1 MKSHSDRRWAKMWV
15 SSVSLAAM
23 SAGVAMA
30 QPAVNT
36 EDGIVVTATGREA
49 ALQTVPLAVTA
60 INADALKNSGV
71 SDLRQ
76 LEQLAPSY
84 RFFTGQSTSAGT
96 TAYIRG
102 VGTGGDNPGFESA
115 VGFFIDGVYRNRSG
129 VALGELPD
137 VRRVEVLRGPQG
149 TLFGRNTSAG
159 AISVVTA
166 GPDSVA
172 GVKGYATVGERSLY
186 NGSITFNAPI
196 GDALTTRLD
205 ISGRKQDGFINDAVS
220 GRDINDR
227 NRFVVRGQ
235 ALWDISPDATL
246 RVIADASKA
255 DEECCG
261 GLTVLAGPTAAALNA
276 IRAGAVLPVDVEAR
290 RMSISPGRGYGESV
304 KEAGLSGQL
313 DWNVGELGKV
323 TSITSYRDW
332 RALRNQ
338 DIDFTSVD
346 RAYRDG
352 YRVSFQTFSQELRM
366 QGVSG
371 IVDWLVGGYYSK
383 EALKLTDKVRY
394 GAQAALYTDTVIS
407 ANTGGAQLNGTSP
420 MLMSQLTTPGFK
432 PNLVGLAY
440 LQQATGLTNAQ
451 AALATGA
458 GNTTLRTTYDAI
470 AGAFLA
476 AQPGAGAGQVADI
489 WGTNTD
495 TFALFT
501 HDQIRVSDNF
511 MLTLG
516 LRYNHEKKDVT
527 GNLNSVLGTCNVIR
541 TNSPLP
547 ILTIVNGILAANP
560 AATALFTLGCNPAV
574 NTLQNG
580 TYAGSQEDNEFT
592 GTASGAFTLSPD
604 AMLYASYS
612 RGYKAGGYNLD
623 RSSFNVAANTVTQR
637 PLSDVTFKPEFVDS
651 YEIGMKTS
659 PLPGV
664 TFNATGFYSNITD
677 FQLNEFTGI
686 NFQTGN
692 IDEVVSRGVELE
704 ASARPNQW
712 LTLQGGTTYNEA
724 YFKSPVVFRTESLRA
739 GSPLRQAPRWSVTG
753 AATVNFPVSTNI
765 TGLLYLDGRWN
776 SAYRTQTLN
785 RNPATDNDAYAIFN
799 ARAGLAHANGWELE
813 VFVQNLT
820 DETYYVGGFN
830 APEQTG
836 TWAVYPNAPRTAGV
850 TLRGSF

>member
-1 MKSHSDRRWAKMWV
+1 MKSGRDRRWTKIWV

-30 QPAVNT
+30 QTAST
-36 EDGIVVTATGREA
+36 EEDIVVTATGREA
-49 ALQTVPLAVTA
+49 ALQSVPLAVTA
-60 INADALKNSGV
+60 INGDALRNSGV
-71 SDLRQ
+71 TDLRQ

-166 GPDSVA
+166 GPESEA
-172 GVKGYATVGERSLY
+172 GVKGEATMGEHKLYSGSVSLNAPVGETLS
-186 NGSITFNAPI
+186 
-196 GDALTTRLD
+196 TRLD
-205 ISGRKQDGFINDAVS
+205 ISGRKEDGFITDAVS
-220 GRDINDR
+220 GRKINDR

-235 ALWDISPDATL
+235 ALWDISPEATFRL
-246 RVIADASKA
+246 IADASKA

-261 GLTVLAGPTAAALNA
+261 GITVLAGPTAAALNA

-290 RMSISPGRGYGESV
+290 RMSVSPGRSYGESV
-304 KEAGLSGQL
+304 KDAGVSGQL
-313 DWNVGELGKV
+313 DWTVGDLGKL

-332 RALRNQ
+332 RALRSQ
-338 DIDFTSVD
+338 DIDFSSVD

-352 YRVSFQTFSQELRM
+352 YRVAFQTFSQEVRM

-383 EALKLTDKVRY
+383 EALKLTDRVRY
-394 GAQAALYTDTVIS
+394 GSQAALYTDTVIA

-420 MLMSQLTTPGFK
+420 MLMSQLLTPGFR

-440 LQQATGLTNAQ
+440 LQQATGQTNPQ
-451 AALATGA
+451 LALAAGA
-458 GNTTLRTTYDAI
+458 ANPTFRATYDAI

-476 AQPGAGAGQVADI
+476 ASPTAGQGQTADV

-501 HDQIRVSDNF
+501 HNQINLSDNF
-511 MLTLG
+511 MMTLG
-516 LRYNHEKKDVT
+516 LRYNNENKDVAA
-527 GNLNSVLGTCNVIR
+527 NLNSALATCNVIR
-541 TNSPLP
+541 SPTILP
-547 ILTIVNGILAANP
+547 IVNGVIAAQP
-560 AATALFTLGCNPAV
+560 AAIALFTLGCNPAV

-580 TYAGSQEDNEFT
+580 AYAGNMEDNEFS
-592 GTASGAFTLSPD
+592 GIASGAFTLSPE

-623 RSSFNVAANTVTQR
+623 RSSFNVFANTSVQR
-637 PLSDVTFKPEFVDS
+637 PLSDVTFQPEFVDS

-659 PLPGV
+659 PMPGV

-677 FQLNEFTGI
+677 FQLNEFTGF
-686 NFQTGN
+686 NFATRN
-692 IDEVVSRGVELE
+692 IPEVVSRGIELE
-704 ASARPNQW
+704 ASAKPSDW
-712 LTLQGGTTYNEA
+712 LTLQGGTTFNEA
-724 YFKSPVVFRTESLRA
+724 FFNSAVVFPAETLRA
-739 GSPLRQAPRWSVTG
+739 GSPLRQAPRWSITG
-753 AATVNFPVSTNI
+753 AATVNFPVSTNL

-799 ARAGLAHANGWELE
+799 ARAGLTHANGWALE

-830 APEQTG
+830 VPEQTG
-836 TWAVYPNAPRTAGV
+836 TWGVYPNAPRMAGV